1 MTDHPRFKSI
11 RSAPD
16 RAHDSYHGGRLVSS
30 VLRLVDWWR
39 ATRESKRAVCAAP
52 SILSTRGC
60 EDTAGHICRC
70 TFATTCSR
78 MRTDCF
84 CAQDTPPS
92 EDSGYQLSG
101 SFARTV

>member
-1 MTDHPRFKSI
+1 MTDHPRFEPI

-39 ATRESKRAVCAAP
+39 ATRKSKRAVSAAP

-60 EDTAGHICRC
+60 EEIPQGTSVHLRHYL
-70 TFATTCSR
+70 
-78 MRTDCF
+78 
-84 CAQDTPPS
+84 QPH
-92 EDSGYQLSG
+92 
-101 SFARTV
+101 